1 MSRKPTYEELEQRVV
16 ELEKKAL
23 ERKKM
28 EEELNVLLLVFEQD
42 INSIAV
48 LDPEGK
54 VEYANTKLLDTYKIS
69 IDEVI
74 GKHWGSFLSEDSNLL
89 ENIQEIRNTVL
100 EKGKMWSGEVSD
112 IDTQGNRVWRE
123 ARLFPIKN
131 ETAQLIH
138 IVYMSEDTT
147 ERKKAQEALRESQ
160 ERYHALYNS
169 PINLVFVSD
178 GSGNF
183 IDANDAALDL
193 LGYKRNDIKNLN
205 YFAILHP
212 DQSVEHLVETMDE
225 MLKTGVQ
232 NKPLVIKLRTK
243 EGEPIYIQSGGSLI
257 SGRKEIVGVARNITD
272 RVQAEEAL
280 RKSEAQYRT
289 LIESA
294 NSIILKFD
302 LNGNIRYLNPFGLEF
317 FKYQEKEILDK
328 PLIGTIVPET
338 ETTARNLVEMIK
350 DIIKHPL
357 RYKSNVNQNIKSN
370 GERVWISWTNES
382 IKDAEGNIVEI
393 LSIGNDLTERIKA
406 EETLETLVKGT
417 VRHAGDEFI
426 RNLVR
431 DLAGTL
437 DIKYAMIGV
446 LTGEN
451 QERVKALTMWTDEG
465 YRDEFEYA
473 LAGTPCE
480 RVLAQ
485 NNCLY
490 LEDVQSEFVKD
501 KALVEM
507 GIYSYFGSPLRD
519 STGKVFGILSL
530 MHNDKIENEPFK
542 RKMLDLF
549 ANRAEMELERKNA
562 ETALEMEK
570 QRFQIL
576 VEKSPIGISLIR
588 RDGRYE
594 YLNPKF
600 VQIFGY
606 NLVDIPTGK
615 EWFFKA
621 FPDRESRHQV
631 ISAWISDQKEAKLGE
646 ARPRIFNVTCKDGSE
661 KIIHFKPVTMAL
673 GDQFV
678 IYEDITEQR
687 RLEDQLRQAQKMEA
701 IGTLAGGIAHDFN
714 NILGAI
720 IGYTELTLEDVAE
733 NEKARRRLEKVLQSG
748 LRARDLVSQILTF
761 SRQTKKE
768 RRTIRVSP
776 IIKEALKLLRAT
788 LPTTI
793 QIHQHLET
801 ETDLIVGDP
810 VQIHQVLMNLCT
822 NAKHAMR
829 KEGGTLELSLT
840 EAILQS
846 EKSAALFHLDPGR
859 FLKLTV
865 SDTGHGIPHEI
876 TERIF
881 DPYFTTKEKGE
892 GTGLGL
898 SVVHGIVTEHG
909 GAIRVS
915 SEVGKGTTFQ
925 IFLPLSEDQGVAQQK
940 AEKPVLRGSE
950 NILLVDDEEFLTEI
964 YGQIL
969 VTLGYQVVT
978 KTSSTEALETFRMQ
992 PDSFDLVITDYTMP
1006 DMTGIQFAEALLK
1019 LRPDIPV
1026 ILYSGFA
1033 EGISPEM
1040 AKSKGIKE
1048 MLSKPLSTYNLSAVL
1063 RKCLG

>member
-1 MSRKPTYEELEQRVV
+1 MDRKPTYEELEQRVG
-16 ELEKKAL
+16 ELKIAEVKLKKAEAALRTTREMLRLLSEQTLLSIVILQNGKVVYANNSYAKVTGYSL
-23 ERKKM
+23 EEILEWQIEDTIKLIHPDYREFVIDQARKKM
-28 EEELNVLLLVFEQD
+28 NGNKNGLVTNYQYKG
-42 INSIAV
+42 IKKNGA
-48 LDPEGK
+48 EGW
-54 VEYANTKLLDTYKIS
+54 
-69 IDEVI
+69 IDQF
-74 GKHWGSFLSEDSNLL
+74 S
-89 ENIQEIRNTVL
+89 QTVL
-100 EKGKMWSGEVSD
+100 YNGKPADMISMIEITD
-112 IDTQGNRVWRE
+112 
-123 ARLFPIKN
+123 
-131 ETAQLIH
+131 
-138 IVYMSEDTT
+138 
-147 ERKKAQEALRESQ
+147 RKRAEEALRESE
-160 ERYHALYNS
+160 ERYLALYNS
-169 PINLVFVSD
+169 PINLVFISD
-178 GSGNF
+178 DRGNF
-183 IDANDAALDL
+183 IDANDTALDL
-193 LGYKRNDIKNLN
+193 LGYERSDIKVLN

-212 DQSVEHLVETMDE
+212 DQPIEPLVEAMDE
-225 MLKTGVQ
+225 MLRTGVQ
-232 NKPLVIKLRTK
+232 DKPLVIKLRTK
-243 EGEPIYIQSGGSLI
+243 AGEPIYIQSGGSLI
-257 SGRKEIVGVARNITD
+257 SGKKEIVGVARNITD
-272 RVQAEEAL
+272 RMQAEEAL
-280 RKSEAQYRT
+280 QKSEAQYRT

-302 LNGNIRYLNPFGLEF
+302 LNGNIRYLNPFGLDF
-317 FKYQEKEILDK
+317 FKYQEKEILGK
-328 PLIGTIVPET
+328 PAIGTIVPET
-338 ETTARNLVEMIK
+338 ETTAKNLVEMIK
-350 DIIKHPL
+350 DIIKYPL
-357 RYKSNVNQNIKSN
+357 RYKNNVNQNIKSD

-382 IKDAEGNIVEI
+382 IKDAQGNIAEI

-406 EETLETLVKGT
+406 EE
-417 VRHAGDEFI
+417 
-426 RNLVR
+426 
-431 DLAGTL
+431 
-437 DIKYAMIGV
+437 
-446 LTGEN
+446 
-451 QERVKALTMWTDEG
+451 AL
-465 YRDEFEYA
+465 
-473 LAGTPCE
+473 
-480 RVLAQ
+480 
-485 NNCLY
+485 
-490 LEDVQSEFVKD
+490 K
-501 KALVEM
+501 K
-507 GIYSYFGSPLRD
+507 
-519 STGKVFGILSL
+519 
-530 MHNDKIENEPFK
+530 
-542 RKMLDLF
+542 
-549 ANRAEMELERKNA
+549 
-562 ETALEMEK
+562 EK

-588 RDGRYE
+588 KDGRYA

-606 NLVDIPTGK
+606 TLEDIPTGK

-621 FPDRESRHQV
+621 FPNREYRHQV
-631 ISAWISDQKEAKLGE
+631 ISTWISDKKEAKLGE

-661 KIIHFKPVTMAL
+661 KIVHFKPVTMAL
-673 GDQFV
+673 GDQF
-678 IYEDITEQR
+678 IIFEDITEQR

-748 LRARDLVSQILTF
+748 FRARDLVGQILTF

-768 RRTIRVSP
+768 RRTISVSP

-801 ETDLIVGDP
+801 ETDLIVGDS

-829 KEGGTLELSLT
+829 KEGGTLELSLI
-840 EAILQS
+840 EATLQS
-846 EKSAALFHLDPGR
+846 EESAALFHLDPGR

-865 SDTGHGIPHEI
+865 SDTGHGIPHDI

-898 SVVHGIVTEHG
+898 SVVHGIVKEHG

-915 SEVGKGTTFQ
+915 SEVGKGTTFH
-925 IFLPLSEDQGVAQQK
+925 IFLPLSEDQMEAPQK
-940 AEKPVLRGSE
+940 SEKPVLRGSE
-950 NILLVDDEEFLTEI
+950 NILLVDDEELLTEI

-969 VTLGYQVVT
+969 ETLGYQVVT

-992 PDSFDLVITDYTMP
+992 PDSFDLVLTDYTMP

-1033 EGISPEM
+1033 EGITQEM

-1048 MLSKPLSTYNLSAVL
+1048 MLSKPLNTHNLSAVL